1 MENQDMM
8 SPFFELPN
16 KNPLTCHVFCFPDAP
31 SDPHYSLAHF
41 GQIMREVCWT
51 LKATGNKVH
60 YYGYES
66 CDVECDEKIITG
78 DEELLK
84 KARPQ
89 VHEMFG
95 HTDFSSDDAETLEYL
110 HERWAL
116 DTEHEVKK
124 RYSPGDFFMWILPS
138 SRQRSLFGRVQDL
151 PVRHIEAS
159 IGYIGGFLPYRVFQS
174 QSIKTFHYGMYQT
187 NSWWYD
193 SLDEQTKAARPPG
206 SHSMHTYIGWESPPK
221 HDEVIPIPF
230 DISRFDFRLK
240 KKDYLLCLAR
250 VVKGKGIKE
259 AVEVAERL
267 GMKLI
272 IAGPGDF
279 QEVVGKRPSG
289 NIELLGAVGGEE
301 RKDLLSNA
309 FAVLCLSELYET
321 FGMTLREAWLSGTV
335 PIVSNRGAFIE
346 AVETEHNGFVVPYD
360 DTEGAIRA
368 IKNVGNIDPYVLR
381 DAGLRYSREYVAPQ
395 YNEFLQSID
404 GAINGLTRVYPESV
418 NPKEKIAWPDGWMT
432 PTDNAKKDE
441 VKKDA

>member
-1 MENQDMM
+1 MKVA

-16 KNPLTCHVFCFPDAP
+16 DNPLRCHVFCFPDAP
-31 SDPHYSLAHF
+31 SNPHYSLAHF
-41 GQIMREVCWT
+41 GQIMREVCWI
-51 LKATGNKVH
+51 LKATGHKVH
-60 YYGYES
+60 YYGYET
-66 CDVECDEKIITG
+66 CDVECDEKIIVA

-89 VHEMFG
+89 VHKLFG
-95 HTDFSSDDAETLEYL
+95 HTDFSDDDADTLEYL
-110 HERWAL
+110 HERWAV

-124 RYSPGDFFMWILPS
+124 RYKPGDYFLWILPS
-138 SRQRSLFGRVQDL
+138 SRQRSLYGRVDDL

-174 QSIKTFHYGMYQT
+174 QAIKVFHYGMYQANT
-187 NSWWYD
+187 WWYD
-193 SLDEQTKAARPPG
+193 SLDEVTKAQRKPG

-221 HDEVIPIPF
+221 HDEVISIPF
-230 DISRFDFRLK
+230 DVSKFDFRVN

-259 AVEVAERL
+259 AVEISERL

-279 QEVVGKRPSG
+279 KEVVGKRPPSHV
-289 NIELLGAVGGEE
+289 ELLGAVGGEE

-321 FGMTLREAWLSGTV
+321 FGMTLREAWLSGTI
-335 PIVSNRGAFIE
+335 PIVSDRGAFLE
-346 AVETEHNGFVVPYD
+346 AVEDGYNGFVVRYD
-360 DTEGAIRA
+360 DTDAAVRA
-368 IKNVGNIDPYVLR
+368 IKNVDQIDRYVLR
-381 DAGLRYSREYVAPQ
+381 DSGLRCSREYVAPQ
-395 YNEFLQSID
+395 YNDFLQRID
-404 GAINGLTRVYPESV
+404 SGYQGLGHSYLELPTRC
-418 NPKEKIAWPDGWMT
+418 EKIEWPDGWMLPVDT
-432 PTDNAKKDE
+432 NKSE